1 MPRNRKKSLFKRIF
15 TVITFLAILTITEPV
30 DAQSG
35 DIAPRNFLKADLV
48 VVLKK
53 ERRLVLMKGDKV

>member
-1 MPRNRKKSLFKRIF
+1 MAVLCRETGRKAFIKRIF
-15 TVITFLAILTITEPV
+15 FSDYVSPILTITEPV

-35 DIAPRNFLKADLV
+35 DIEPDNFMKADLV

-53 ERRLVLMKGDKV
+53 SGG